1 MNASLEIASL
11 AGMLGWLALVIV
23 GYSSYRLSWKKS
35 VTMALVWA
43 AIFVGVVGL
52 VVLLRSSAGV
62 GEAIGSFL

>member
-1 MNASLEIASL
+1 VNASLEIASL